1 MANFSSTC
9 ASLEIIR
16 SSIVVSGPF
25 PGGSVQVN
33 AGGSDTPNMGGSL
46 QVNMG
51 GSVQVNA
58 GGSLQVNAGGSDGAT
73 NDILV
78 GEASAGAFFPSLWPN
93 KPPRR
98 SGGLSRSSTY
108 SRKVSWAEA

>member
-1 MANFSSTC
+1 MANFPSTC
-9 ASLEIIR
+9 ASLEITRI
-16 SSIVVSGPF
+16 SIVVSGPF

-73 NDILV
+73 NDRGNRRLLLGPSHLLKSISGLLKL
-78 GEASAGAFFPSLWPN
+78 AS
-93 KPPRR
+93 PRR
-98 SGGLSRSSTY
+98 Y
-108 SRKVSWAEA
+108 IK